1 MACTPPI
8 RKLTAKAHLART
20 TQENEAQIK
29 DVAAK
34 LRGSIEALCDKLKDN
49 PNVAENMAKVASERQ
64 GLQGL
69 LARGLEQLQSM
80 RRFPCIAEAV
90 MSEQSR
96 CVQASP
102 RIACCMPCG
111 ATEHD

>member
-1 MACTPPI
+1 MRA
-8 RKLTAKAHLART
+8 

-96 CVQASP
+96 CVP
-102 RIACCMPCG
+102 VRVDFFTCCMFCSAACTAG
-111 ATEHD
+111 